1 MKIVNTPVRGSLLF
15 ILLPLILTGFVTKA
29 QYVEKERDDTVRI
42 YCQTRFD
49 TLEAKKALARG
60 TGAIKG
66 VAFTRPVTGTY
77 GFKSP
82 LVKRMFA
89 NKMKVFLFPL
99 TPYMEEYISL
109 KKKKEK
115 PKKLRYVYM
124 DPNAWRFRLE
134 AITNSDGEFT
144 FPDMKPGK
152 YYVKGILN
160 WTTTGYYNEYTGSG
174 YDGYGQINYFERK
187 YYDVN
192 HADLLEEYVEVKEE
206 GEVVKIKLK

>member
-1 MKIVNTPVRGSLLF
+1 MKIVNTSVSGTMLF
-15 ILLPLILTGFVTKA
+15 MLLPLILTGFVAKA

-49 TLEAKKALARG
+49 TLAARKALAKG

-66 VAFTRPVTGTY
+66 VAFTKPRTQY
-77 GFKSP
+77 GFKAP
-82 LVKRMFA
+82 MAKRIYA
-89 NKMKVFLFPL
+89 NKIRIILFPM
-99 TPYMEEYISL
+99 TPYLEEYIAL
-109 KKKKEK
+109 KKKEN
-115 PKKLRYVYM
+115 PKKLKYVYI
-124 DPNAWRFRLE
+124 DPEAWRFRLE

-144 FPDMKPGK
+144 FPEMKPGK
-152 YYVKGILN
+152 YYIKGILN

-174 YDGYGQINYFERK
+174 YDGYTTTNYFERK